1 MFFKIC
7 KGSFF
12 GQHSTNLLIKN
23 QRMKSIK
30 NISVVLLLILVFASC
45 AETNQYQQQ
54 ADELAQKVIIVDGH
68 IDVPYQLKDQWVD
81 ISKAAP
87 GLNFD
92 YPRAKE
98 GGLDAPFMSIY
109 IPVGYQET
117 GGAKAAADSLIDMM
131 EKVANDNPD
140 KFAIA
145 TSPQEIQSNF
155 KKGLISL
162 PLGIENGA
170 PVGGDLSNVQ
180 HFYDRGVRY
189 ITLAHAKDNRLS
201 DSSYDTTA
209 DTHNGLSDY
218 GEEVVKE
225 MNRLGMMVDVSH
237 ITDSAF
243 YDVMDVTE
251 APVVATHSS
260 CRHFTPGFERNMS
273 DNLIKQLGTNGGVIM
288 INFGSTFLDS
298 TSQNSGEQV
307 QQEIAQKIKEKEL
320 DPESEE
326 AAEFRSEYF
335 QKNFRFSTVQKVADH
350 IDHVVDLVGIE
361 HVGLGSDYDG
371 VGPTLPTGLKDVST
385 YPNLFAE
392 LLERGYTENEI
403 EKIASGNVFR
413 VWNKVNEVAGNMQ
426 QSDN

>member
-1 MFFKIC
+1 MKI
-7 KGSFF
+7 
-12 GQHSTNLLIKN
+12 L
-23 QRMKSIK
+23 K
-30 NISVVLLLILVFASC
+30 NISVVLLLVLVFASC
-45 AETNQYQQQ
+45 SDTNQYQQQ
-54 ADELAQKVIIVDGH
+54 ANDLAQKVIIVDGH
-68 IDVPYQLKDQWVD
+68 IDVPYQLNDEWVD

-87 GLNFD
+87 ELDFD

-109 IPVGYQET
+109 IPVEYQET
-117 GGAKAAADSLIDMM
+117 GGAKAAADSLIDMV
-131 EKVANDNPD
+131 EGITKDNPD
-140 KFAIA
+140 KFALA
-145 TSPQEIQSNF
+145 TSPEEIQDNF
-155 KKGLISL
+155 GKGLISL
-162 PLGIENGA
+162 PMGIENGA
-170 PVGGDLSNVQ
+170 PVAEDLSNVQ

-218 GEEVVKE
+218 GKEVVKE

-273 DNLIKQLGTNGGVIM
+273 DDLIKQLGENGGVIM

-298 TSQNSGEQV
+298 TSQNSQEKV
-307 QQEIAQKIKEKEL
+307 QQEIAQLIEEKEL

-326 AAEFRSEYF
+326 ANEFRSEYF
-335 QKNFRFSTVQKVADH
+335 QENFKFSTVEKVADH

-371 VGPTLPTGLKDVST
+371 VGPTLPTGLKDAST

-392 LLERGYTENEI
+392 LLEREYTEEEI
-403 EKIASGNVFR
+403 EKIASGNIFR
-413 VWNKVNEVAGNMQ
+413 VWNKVNEVADNMQ
-426 QSDN
+426 QSNN

>member
-1 MFFKIC
+1 
-7 KGSFF
+7 
-12 GQHSTNLLIKN
+12 
-23 QRMKSIK
+23 MKHIK
-30 NISVVLLLILVFASC
+30 NISVVCLLVMVFVSC
-45 AETNQYQQQ
+45 AKTNQYEQQ
-54 ADELAQKVIIVDGH
+54 ANELAQKVIIVDGH
-68 IDVPYQLKDQWVD
+68 IDVPYQLKDEWVD
-81 ISKAAP
+81 ISKATE
-87 GLNFD
+87 LNFD

-109 IPVGYQET
+109 IPVEYQET

-131 EKVANDNPD
+131 EGVANENPD

-145 TSPQEIQSNF
+145 TSPEEIQANF
-155 KKGLISL
+155 EKGLISL

-170 PVGGDLSNVQ
+170 PVGGDLSNVR

-209 DTHNGLSDY
+209 DTHNGLSEY
-218 GEEVVKE
+218 GKDVVKE

-273 DNLIKQLGTNGGVIM
+273 DDLIKNLGENGGVIM

-298 TSQNSGEQV
+298 TSQNSQEKV
-307 QQEIAQKIKEKEL
+307 RQEITKRIEEKEL
-320 DPESEE
+320 DPDSEE
-326 AAEFRSEYF
+326 AAQFRSEYF
-335 QKNFRFSTVQKVADH
+335 QENFKFSTVKKVADH
-350 IDHVVDLVGIE
+350 IDHVVDLVGID

-371 VGPTLPTGLKDVST
+371 VGPTLPKGLKDVST

-413 VWNKVNEVAGNMQ
+413 VWNKVNEVADSKQ
-426 QSDN
+426 

>member
-1 MFFKIC
+1 
-7 KGSFF
+7 
-12 GQHSTNLLIKN
+12 
-23 QRMKSIK
+23 MKSIK
-30 NISVVLLLILVFASC
+30 NISVVLLLVLVFASC

-54 ADELAQKVIIVDGH
+54 ANELAQKVIIVDGH
-68 IDVPYQLKDQWVD
+68 IDVPYQLKDEWVD

-87 GLNFD
+87 DLDFD

-109 IPVGYQET
+109 IPVEYQET

-131 EKVANDNPD
+131 EGVANDNPD

-145 TSPQEIQSNF
+145 TSPEEIQANF
-155 KKGLISL
+155 EKGLISL

-170 PVGGDLSNVQ
+170 PVGEDLSNVQ

-260 CRHFTPGFERNMS
+260 CRHFTPEFERNMS
-273 DNLIKQLGTNGGVIM
+273 DDLIKRLGENGGVIM

-298 TSQNSGEQV
+298 ASQNSQDQV
-307 QQEIAQKIKEKEL
+307 RQEIAQRIKEKEL

-326 AAEFRSEYF
+326 AEQFRSEYF
-335 QKNFRFSTVQKVADH
+335 QENFKFSTVEKVADH
-350 IDHVVDLVGIE
+350 IDHVVDLAGID

-371 VGPTLPTGLKDVST
+371 VGPTLPTGLKDVSS

-392 LLERGYTENEI
+392 LLERGYTEDEI
-403 EKIASGNVFR
+403 EKIASRNVFR
-413 VWNKVNEVAGNMQ
+413 VWNKVTEVANNMQ

>member
-1 MFFKIC
+1 
-7 KGSFF
+7 
-12 GQHSTNLLIKN
+12 
-23 QRMKSIK
+23 MKSIK
-30 NISVVLLLILVFASC
+30 NISVVLLLVLVFASC

-54 ADELAQKVIIVDGH
+54 ANELAQKVIIVDGH
-68 IDVPYQLKDQWVD
+68 IDVPYQLKDEWVD

-87 GLNFD
+87 GLDFD

-109 IPVGYQET
+109 IPVEYQET

-131 EKVANDNPD
+131 EGVANDNPD

-145 TSPQEIQSNF
+145 TSPDEIQANF
-155 KKGLISL
+155 EKGLISL

-170 PVGGDLSNVQ
+170 PVGEDLSNVQ

-260 CRHFTPGFERNMS
+260 CRHFTPEFERNMS
-273 DNLIKQLGTNGGVIM
+273 DDLIKRLGENGGVIM

-298 TSQNSGEQV
+298 ASQNSQDQV
-307 QQEIAQKIKEKEL
+307 RQEIAQRIKEKEL
-320 DPESEE
+320 DPDSEE
-326 AAEFRSEYF
+326 AEQFRSEYF
-335 QKNFRFSTVQKVADH
+335 QENFKFSTVEKVADH
-350 IDHVVDLVGIE
+350 IDHVVDLAGID

-392 LLERGYTENEI
+392 LLERGYTEDEI

-413 VWNKVNEVAGNMQ
+413 VWNKVTEVANNMQ

>member
-1 MFFKIC
+1 
-7 KGSFF
+7 
-12 GQHSTNLLIKN
+12 
-23 QRMKSIK
+23 MKSIK
-30 NISVVLLLILVFASC
+30 NISVVLLLVLVFASC

-54 ADELAQKVIIVDGH
+54 ANELAQKVIIVDGH
-68 IDVPYQLKDQWVD
+68 IDVPYQLKDEWVD

-87 GLNFD
+87 GLDFD

-109 IPVGYQET
+109 IPVEYQET

-131 EKVANDNPD
+131 EGVANDNPD

-145 TSPQEIQSNF
+145 TSPDEIQANF
-155 KKGLISL
+155 EKGLISL

-170 PVGGDLSNVQ
+170 PVGEDLSNVQ

-260 CRHFTPGFERNMS
+260 CRHFTPEFERNMS
-273 DNLIKQLGTNGGVIM
+273 DDLIKRLGENGGVIM

-298 TSQNSGEQV
+298 ASQNSQDQV
-307 QQEIAQKIKEKEL
+307 RQEIAQRIKEKEL

-326 AAEFRSEYF
+326 ADQFRSEYF
-335 QKNFRFSTVQKVADH
+335 QENFKFSTVEKVADH
-350 IDHVVDLVGIE
+350 IDHVVDLAGID

-392 LLERGYTENEI
+392 LLERGYTEDEI

-413 VWNKVNEVAGNMQ
+413 VWNKVTEVANNMQ

>member
-1 MFFKIC
+1 
-7 KGSFF
+7 
-12 GQHSTNLLIKN
+12 
-23 QRMKSIK
+23 MKSIK
-30 NISVVLLLILVFASC
+30 NISVVLLLILIVVGC
-45 AETNQYQQQ
+45 TETNQYQQQ
-54 ADELAQKVIIVDGH
+54 ANELAQQVIIVDGH
-68 IDVPYQLKDQWVD
+68 IDVPYQLKDEWVD

-87 GLNFD
+87 GLDFD

-109 IPVGYQET
+109 IPVEYQQT

-131 EKVANDNPD
+131 EKIANNNPD

-145 TSPQEIQSNF
+145 TSPAEIQANF
-155 KKGLISL
+155 EKGLISL
-162 PLGIENGA
+162 PMGIENGA
-170 PVGGDLSNVQ
+170 PVGADLSDVQ

-209 DTHNGLSDY
+209 DRHNGLSGY

-260 CRHFTPGFERNMS
+260 SRHFTPGFERNMS
-273 DNLIKQLGTNGGVIM
+273 DDLIKRLGENGGVIM

-298 TSQNSGEQV
+298 VSQNSRDQV
-307 QQEIAQKIKEKEL
+307 RQEIAQKIEEKGLE
-320 DPESEE
+320 PESEE
-326 AAEFRSEYF
+326 AQQFRSEYF
-335 QKNFRFSTVQKVADH
+335 QENFKFSTVEKVADH
-350 IDHVVDLVGIE
+350 IDHVVELAGID

-392 LLERGYTENEI
+392 LLERGYTEEEI
-403 EKIASGNVFR
+403 EKIASGNIFR
-413 VWNKVNEVAGNMQ
+413 VWNKVNEVADNMQ